1 MPKYLVQANYTVEGV
16 KGLRTDKAAGRVE
29 MLKHAVEHM
38 GGKLEAFYWTFGEH
52 DAVAIIDAPDNVKAA
67 ALSMAAASSGHLRL
81 STTPLMTAQEVDQ
94 ALALDVSYRPGGLGG
109 R

>member
-1 MPKYLVQANYTVEGV
+1 MPKYLVQGNYTADGV

-29 MLKHAVEHM
+29 MLKHAVEHL

-94 ALALDVSYRPGGLGG
+94 ALAEEVSYRLGGLG
-109 R
+109 RR

>member
-1 MPKYLVQANYTVEGV
+1 MPKYLVQANYTAEGV
-16 KGLRTDKAAGRVE
+16 KGLRTDKASGRAE
-29 MLKHAVEHM
+29 MLQHAVEAI

-52 DAVAIIDAPDNVKAA
+52 DAVAIIDAPNNVKAA

-81 STTPLMTAQEVDQ
+81 QTTPLMTAHEVDQ
-94 ALALDVSYRPGGLGG
+94 ALAQEVHYRAGG